1 MRALLCEAYGPIAS
15 LRLAYAPSP
24 IPQHDQVVIRVA
36 ACGINFPDALIV
48 QGKYQ
53 FKPDLPFSPGSDVS
67 GVVTAVGAGVRAFAP
82 GDRVLALAGWG
93 GLREEVALDARVVM
107 PAPDGVDLV
116 TAAAIPMVYGTAWH
130 ALKDRAGLRPGETL
144 LVLGAAGGVGLAGVQ
159 LGKAVGATVI
169 AAASSPEKLACCR
182 ENGADHLIDYTRED
196 LRARLKEI
204 AGPNG
209 VDVVLDPVG
218 GAFSEPAFRALGWK
232 GRHLVVGFA
241 DGAIPALPLNLPLL
255 KGAALVGVFWGQ
267 FARVEPEANRDNF
280 REIAAMLA
288 DGRIRPVVSQ
298 TFPLERAADA
308 IAAVAE
314 RRAIGKV
321 VVTMA

>member
-1 MRALLCEAYGPIAS
+1 ML
-15 LRLAYAPSP
+15 
-24 IPQHDQVVIRVA
+24 
-36 ACGINFPDALIV
+36 
-48 QGKYQ
+48 
-53 FKPDLPFSPGSDVS
+53 S

-130 ALKDRAGLRPGETL
+130 ALKDRAGLQPGETL
-144 LVLGAAGGVGLAGVQ
+144 LVLGAAGGVGLAAVQ

-267 FARVEPEANRDNF
+267 FARLEPEANRDNF

-288 DGRIRPVVSQ
+288 DGRIRPVVSE